1 MRAFMQLLRTTVASL
16 ALCCPVACLAGDVY
30 AFVDARGE
38 WHLSNVPVDER
49 YQQLDPPAA
58 AAPNEPRPNEPR
70 PNVRRRY
77 GTVVSDVATRY
88 GVEAAL
94 LHAVISVESGYNP
107 RAVSHRGA
115 AGLMQLMPQTAQRFG
130 VADVFDP
137 AENVRAGALYL
148 AELLKLFDNDLRLA
162 LAAYNAGEAAVL
174 KYGRRIPPYRET
186 VAYVPRVLEFYRKF
200 QLSM

>member
-1 MRAFMQLLRTTVASL
+1 MEETAFMQLLRTTLASL
-16 ALCCPVACLAGDVY
+16 ALCGPVACLAAEGVY

-49 YQQLDPPAA
+49 YQQLDPAAA
-58 AAPNEPRPNEPR
+58 AAPSEPRPQA
-70 PNVRRRY
+70 RRRY
-77 GTVVSDVATRY
+77 GAVVGDVAARY

-94 LHAVISVESGYNP
+94 LHAVISVESAYDP
-107 RAVSHRGA
+107 RAVSRRGA

-174 KYGRRIPPYRET
+174 KYGKRIPPYRET
-186 VAYVPRVLEFYRKF
+186 AAYVPRVLEFYRKF

>member
-16 ALCCPVACLAGDVY
+16 ALCCPVACLAAGDVY
-30 AFVDARGE
+30 AFVDAGGE
-38 WHLSNVPVDER
+38 WHLSNVPADER

-58 AAPNEPRPNEPR
+58 AAPNEPRPQ
-70 PNVRRRY
+70 VRRRY
-77 GTVVSDVATRY
+77 GAVVSHVAARY
-88 GVEAAL
+88 GIEAAL

-107 RAVSHRGA
+107 RAVSRRGA

-137 AENVRAGALYL
+137 ADNVRAGALYL

-174 KYGRRIPPYRET
+174 KYGKRIPPYRET
-186 VAYVPRVLEFYRKF
+186 AAYVPRVLEFYRKF

>member
-1 MRAFMQLLRTTVASL
+1 MRAAMQLLRTTLASL
-16 ALCCPVACLAGDVY
+16 ALCGPVACLAAGGVY

-58 AAPNEPRPNEPR
+58 AAPNEPRPH
-70 PNVRRRY
+70 VRRRY
-77 GTVVSDVATRY
+77 GAVVRDVAARY
-88 GVEAAL
+88 GIEAAL
-94 LHAVISVESGYNP
+94 LHAVISVESGYNA
-107 RAVSHRGA
+107 RAVSRRGA

-174 KYGRRIPPYRET
+174 KYGKRIPPYRET
-186 VAYVPRVLEFYRKF
+186 AAYVPRVLEFYRKF